1 MDNVKSSMPG
11 MKTAIKNLSE
21 AADAI
26 ESAASSAQSSS
37 IALPTNTSKMFD
49 LVCHDTFFTNGGCL
63 LLRLDSCDISNFY
76 RL

>member
-26 ESAASSAQSSS
+26 ESAASSAQPSFSPYAS
-37 IALPTNTSKMFD
+37 TSKSIHYAMTPSI
-49 LVCHDTFFTNGGCL
+49 LVVVVNCL
-63 LLRLDSCDISNFY
+63 
-76 RL
+76 